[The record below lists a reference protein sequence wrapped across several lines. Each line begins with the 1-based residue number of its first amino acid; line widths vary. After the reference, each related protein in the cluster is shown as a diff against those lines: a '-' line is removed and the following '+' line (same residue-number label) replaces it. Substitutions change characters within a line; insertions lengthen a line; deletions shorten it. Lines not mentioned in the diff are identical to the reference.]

1 MDEARLFSV
10 VCSNWMRSDGLK
22 LQRRKL
28 CTNKQK
34 SFFTVRVTDHWERLP
49 REVVESPPVK
59 KLKTHLDA
67 HLCDLLQG
75 TALAAGW
82 TQ

>member
-1 MDEARLFSV
+1 MDAARLFSV
-10 VCSNWMRSDGLK
+10 VCSNRRKSNGLK
-22 LQRRKL
+22 LAQRKL

-49 REVVESPPVK
+49 REVVE

-67 HLCDLLQG
+67 YLCDLLQG

>member
-10 VCSNWMRSDGLK
+10 VCSNRRKSNGLK
-22 LQRRKL
+22 LAQRKL

-49 REVVESPPVK
+49 REVVESPPWRSSK
-59 KLKTHLDA
+59 
-67 HLCDLLQG
+67 
-75 TALAAGW
+75 AAWTWAWVPCSGCPCWSRGW
-82 TQ
+82 A